1 LDFPTP
7 DRLPV
12 LPYLTGV
19 VMTKIE
25 NTGTPLNELTVDAL
39 VVGVTKGNKL
49 TKQGAQVDKA
59 LGGGLA
65 SHLERIRFKGKVGE
79 SAIVPTFGKTNAGVI
94 LAVGLGE
101 SRVTP
106 NEVRRAAGAAARQ
119 TSSFE
124 TIGFDL
130 PDGSGARQ
138 AAVEGFLLGAYSFNR
153 YKSEGHKRPDQT
165 IFLASPGKKSQ
176 EEERGRAVA
185 DSVTWARDL
194 VNEPAGVRGPAGFA
208 EMAVKRAENAG
219 LKTELLDVKELRKR
233 GMNGILS
240 VGQGSTSPP
249 RFLTL
254 TYAPRGAKGFV
265 GVIGKGITFDSGG
278 LSLKTAEGME
288 TMKTDCSGAAA
299 AIAAITAL
307 PELKPK
313 IKVVAAIPLAENMP
327 SGNAIKPGDIIRH
340 YGGRTSEV
348 LNTDA
353 EGRLVLADALAWMA
367 EQKPDAMIDLAT
379 LTGGIV
385 VALGKKT
392 TGFFSNN
399 ARLTRE
405 IRDAATRTGEAVW
418 EMPLLD
424 ELRKEID
431 SDVADVKNTGG
442 RAGSPIF
449 GALFLRDFV
458 GDTPWAHLDIA
469 GTARADKDEHHIGKG
484 ATGVGTRLVID
495 WIESRAGK

>member
-1 LDFPTP
+1 
-7 DRLPV
+7 
-12 LPYLTGV
+12 
-19 VMTKIE
+19 MTKIE
-25 NTGTPLNELTVDAL
+25 HTGTPLNELTVDAL

-59 LGGGLA
+59 LDGGLA
-65 SHLERIRFKGKVGE
+65 THLKKIRFKGKVGE
-79 SAIVPTFGKTNAGVI
+79 SAIVPTFGRANAGVI

-101 SRVTP
+101 NRVTP
-106 NEVRRAAGAAARQ
+106 NEIRQAAGAAARQ

-124 TIGFDL
+124 TVAFEL
-130 PDGSGARQ
+130 PDGAGSRQ
-138 AAVEGFLLGAYSFNR
+138 AAVEGFLLGSYSFNR
-153 YKSEGHKRPDQT
+153 YKSKVDEDGRPDQT
-165 IFLASPGKKSQ
+165 VFLATSSKKSQ
-176 EEERGRAVA
+176 EEDRGRAVA
-185 DSVTWARDL
+185 ESVAWARDV
-194 VNEPAGVRGPAGFA
+194 VNEPAGARGPAGFA
-208 EMAVKRAENAG
+208 QIAVKRAEKVG
-219 LKTELLDVKELRKR
+219 LKAEVLDEKELRKR

-249 RFLTL
+249 RLLLL
-254 TYAPRGAKGFV
+254 TYAPRGAKGFL

-313 IKVVAAIPLAENMP
+313 IKVIAAIPLAENMP
-327 SGNAIKPGDIIRH
+327 SGNAIKPGDVIRH
-340 YGGRTSEV
+340 YGGQTAEV

-379 LTGGIV
+379 LTGAIV
-385 VALGKKT
+385 VALGRKT
-392 TGFFSNN
+392 TGFFANDTKL
-399 ARLTRE
+399 ARE
-405 IRDAATRTGEAVW
+405 IRDSAARTGEQVW
-418 EMPLLD
+418 EMPLAD
-424 ELRKEID
+424 DLRKEID
-431 SDVADVKNTGG
+431 SDVADIKNVGG
-442 RAGSPIF
+442 RGGGAITA
-449 GALFLRDFV
+449 ALFLRHFV

-495 WIESRAGK
+495 WIENRAGK